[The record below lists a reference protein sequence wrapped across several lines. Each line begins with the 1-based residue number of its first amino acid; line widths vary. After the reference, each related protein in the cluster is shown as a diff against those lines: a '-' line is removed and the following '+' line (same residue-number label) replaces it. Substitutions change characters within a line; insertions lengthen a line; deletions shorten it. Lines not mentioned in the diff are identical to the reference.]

1 MWFLTI
7 FAGNLQ
13 SIYGFFK
20 IYAKTYYFLQNSLGG
35 GMGFGVLCKGCLD
48 TAVLLVARKLCM
60 SMFLCM
66 VHICAYLCNK
76 LVVLHRAV

>member
-1 MWFLTI
+1 MTI

-13 SIYGFFK
+13 GICVFFR
-20 IYAKTYYFLQNSLGG
+20 IYAKMYHFLQNSLGG
-35 GMGFGVLCKGCLD
+35 GMGFRVLYKRCLD

>member
-1 MWFLTI
+1 
-7 FAGNLQ
+7 
-13 SIYGFFK
+13 
-20 IYAKTYYFLQNSLGG
+20 
-35 GMGFGVLCKGCLD
+35 MGFRVLYKRCLD

>member
-1 MWFLTI
+1 MDFLKFMQKRII
-7 FAGNLQ
+7 F
-13 SIYGFFK
+13 YK
-20 IYAKTYYFLQNSLGG
+20 ILWGG

>member
-1 MWFLTI
+1 MTTFT
-7 FAGNLQ
+7 GNLQ

-20 IYAKTYYFLQNSLGG
+20 IYAKMYYFLQNSLGG
-35 GMGFGVLCKGCLD
+35 GRGFGVLYIGCLD